1 MAKIKVIIF
10 DWGDTLMMD
19 FSSID
24 PKRFQGAMAHWPK
37 VAIISGVEEVLREL
51 SNKYICCVASNAGD
65 STAELM
71 GQALARV
78 GIKDYF
84 IHLITSRE
92 LGYNKPDLN
101 FFHNMLKEL
110 QVQPEETVMVGNDYA
125 KDIIPAKTVG
135 IRTVFFNK
143 NETDQSDFSSA
154 DMVIPSMNGL
164 PAAIAKLC

>member
-1 MAKIKVIIF
+1 
-10 DWGDTLMMD
+10 
-19 FSSID
+19 
-24 PKRFQGAMAHWPK
+24 
-37 VAIISGVEEVLREL
+37 
-51 SNKYICCVASNAGD
+51 
-65 STAELM
+65 M